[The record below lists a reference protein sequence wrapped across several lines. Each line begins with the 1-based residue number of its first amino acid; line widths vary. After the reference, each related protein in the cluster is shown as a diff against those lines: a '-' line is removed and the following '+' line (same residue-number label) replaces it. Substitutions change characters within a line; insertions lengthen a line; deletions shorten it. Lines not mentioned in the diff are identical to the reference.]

1 MPGHP
6 SSSNTKPGKFTGVHM
21 LATSF
26 AAIAGVA
33 ITAWQ
38 TLGPGAAP
46 PLPVQVTVVQ
56 QPAAAAVVEETVATK
71 TDVVQTAFDDLGQG
85 AQFSAALK
93 DGSEQRYH
101 FTDMF
106 DGKPETSLSIAD
118 PDTEVNVLVSFAG
131 DTAQRVATIEYSP
144 PPASTEQAATV
155 LDVMVLPEAKID
167 MTGNAIQSFTLQTT
181 PGKQTFTIP
190 EPATGKAL
198 WLRVSGPSGATN
210 LAVGDFK
217 ILK

>member
-6 SSSNTKPGKFTGVHM
+6 SSSNTKPSKFTGVHM

-46 PLPVQVTVVQ
+46 PQAVQVTVVQ
-56 QPAAAAVVEETVATK
+56 QPAAAAVVENTAAAK

-101 FTDMF
+101 FTDLF

-131 DTAQRVATIEYSP
+131 DAAQRVATIEYSP

-181 PGKQTFTIP
+181 PGRQTFTIP

>member
-1 MPGHP
+1 
-6 SSSNTKPGKFTGVHM
+6 M

-38 TLGPGAAP
+38 TLGTGSAP
-46 PLPVQVTVVQ
+46 PQPVQVTVMQ
-56 QPAAAAVVEETVATK
+56 QPAAVEQQVAAK
-71 TDVVQTAFDDLGQG
+71 TDVVQTSFDNLGQG

-101 FTDMF
+101 FTELF
-106 DGKPETSLSIAD
+106 DGKPETSLKISD
-118 PDTEVNVLVSFAG
+118 PDKELNVLVSLGG
-131 DTAQRVATIEYSP
+131 DVAQRVAKIEYEP
-144 PPASTEQAATV
+144 PVIAANEQAATV
-155 LDVMVLPEAKID
+155 LDVMVLPEDKIEAA
-167 MTGNAIQSFTLQTT
+167 GNAIQSFTLQTT
-181 PGKQTFTIP
+181 PGKQSFSIP

-198 WLRVSGPSGATN
+198 WLRISGPEGAAN
-210 LAVGDFK
+210 IAVGDFK